1 MANVRTAVW
10 KCTTEAYTA
19 PSLVRE
25 LASLIRAL
33 QGLIADSY
41 RPELHYMRGP
51 GPKWH
56 AKHDLARPK
65 MHDHSVPGLMP
76 MNA

>member
-10 KCTTEAYTA
+10 KCTTEAYTT
-19 PSLVRE
+19 PSLLRE

-33 QGLIADSY
+33 QALIADPY

-56 AKHDLARPK
+56 AKHDPAPATMNDHTVLALL
-65 MHDHSVPGLMP
+65 HA
-76 MNA
+76 NA